1 MWNGKLTKQ
10 MAPLSK
16 NSHTARNHIHIQC
29 TPVQPCLSPDVKSP
43 SLPTY
48 LQLHVRTVLR
58 READGQREAAV
69 SQGLLPADLL
79 HGARRGRPG
88 EEQHGLL
95 QQRRGINRYGSLYAT
110 ALGLH

>member
-1 MWNGKLTKQ
+1 MLHATIPFSTD
-10 MAPLSK
+10 ATVTFCEDPL
-16 NSHTARNHIHIQC
+16 II
-29 TPVQPCLSPDVKSP
+29 KSP
-43 SLPTY
+43 TLPPY

-95 QQRRGINRYGSLYAT
+95 QQRRGINRFVPCTPLT
-110 ALGLH
+110 